1 MSILMCGVGN
11 CPSGELSVWGI
22 VRVGNCPVG
31 NCPSGE
37 LSSGELSVYHSFQHQ
52 LDLFGKQSSMLQLLR
67 NRPGTEVLGTHV
79 LVYSSTSLKYSDS
92 YSYS

>member
-37 LSSGELSVYHSFQHQ
+37 LSSGELSVYRHRHSLALGMVASSAQH
-52 LDLFGKQSSMLQLLR
+52 DD
-67 NRPGTEVLGTHV
+67 
-79 LVYSSTSLKYSDS
+79 ST
-92 YSYS
+92 

>member
-37 LSSGELSVYHSFQHQ
+37 LSSGELSVYR
-52 LDLFGKQSSMLQLLR
+52 LVWETCGLNIR
-67 NRPGTEVLGTHV
+67 LG
-79 LVYSSTSLKYSDS
+79 
-92 YSYS
+92 

>member
-37 LSSGELSVYHSFQHQ
+37 LSVSLVMPMPME
-52 LDLFGKQSSMLQLLR
+52 
-67 NRPGTEVLGTHV
+67 HV
-79 LVYSSTSLKYSDS
+79 IF
-92 YSYS
+92 

>member
-11 CPSGELSVWGI
+11 CPSVELSVWGI

-37 LSSGELSVYHSFQHQ
+37 LSSGELSVYRAKELQTTI
-52 LDLFGKQSSMLQLLR
+52 LLFLCC
-67 NRPGTEVLGTHV
+67 
-79 LVYSSTSLKYSDS
+79 STNSVHFVVA
-92 YSYS
+92 

>member
-1 MSILMCGVGN
+1 MSILVGN

-37 LSSGELSVYHSFQHQ
+37 LSEWGIVRVGNCPVGNCPSGELSSGELSVYPQHMLKLRLHRFVSF
-52 LDLFGKQSSMLQLLR
+52 
-67 NRPGTEVLGTHV
+67 TYIVIWIT
-79 LVYSSTSLKYSDS
+79 
-92 YSYS
+92 

>member
-37 LSSGELSVYHSFQHQ
+37 LSSGELSVYRSTQHSCTQAHF
-52 LDLFGKQSSMLQLLR
+52 LS
-67 NRPGTEVLGTHV
+67 TAV
-79 LVYSSTSLKYSDS
+79 LVLI
-92 YSYS
+92 

>member
-37 LSSGELSVYHSFQHQ
+37 LSSGKLSVYPA
-52 LDLFGKQSSMLQLLR
+52 KQ
-67 NRPGTEVLGTHV
+67 TVLGPRSGV
-79 LVYSSTSLKYSDS
+79 S
-92 YSYS
+92 

>member
-37 LSSGELSVYHSFQHQ
+37 LSSGELSVYRLKNGSLRLLYSVLSTCQQHILITNRCENKHSHVII
-52 LDLFGKQSSMLQLLR
+52 L
-67 NRPGTEVLGTHV
+67 TELTFKK
-79 LVYSSTSLKYSDS
+79 TSL
-92 YSYS
+92 

>member
-22 VRVGNCPVG
+22 VLVG

-37 LSSGELSVYHSFQHQ
+37 LSSGELSVYPVTYHHYWGSDPHMYT
-52 LDLFGKQSSMLQLLR
+52 LLGKLR
-67 NRPGTEVLGTHV
+67 F
-79 LVYSSTSLKYSDS
+79 LKLYI
-92 YSYS
+92 